1 MPIKQEIKVF
11 PLFDVTVFLVIPKNP
26 DGTIIYDVDTHPTDT
41 WLAMEK
47 LVEKGLV
54 KSIGLSNFN
63 SVQIQDVL
71 EKGKVIKNIQ
81 NQPLSCTVFHNK
93 KSIGKKFPMR
103 STGNYFKK
111 YFGSGQQTF
120 EIF

>member
-1 MPIKQEIKVF
+1 M
-11 PLFDVTVFLVIPKNP
+11 TVFLVIPKNP

-81 NQPLSCTVFHNK
+81 NHPLSCTVFHNK
-93 KSIGKKFPMR
+93 KVLVKKFPMR
-103 STGNYFKK
+103 STGN
-111 YFGSGQQTF
+111 
-120 EIF
+120 